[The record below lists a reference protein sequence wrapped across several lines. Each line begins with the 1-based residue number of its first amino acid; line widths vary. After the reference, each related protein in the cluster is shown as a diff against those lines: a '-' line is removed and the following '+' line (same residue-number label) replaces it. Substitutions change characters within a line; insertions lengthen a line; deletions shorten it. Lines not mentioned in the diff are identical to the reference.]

1 MSRLELERAPAEGR
15 NVDGEGELCYSRA
28 LGKFTLWVQREYP
41 GAVWGW
47 MLLDGDDAI
56 AFGDGEDRADA
67 ERQLTGA
74 VAELCP
80 DLLPPAPP
88 RPLLFG
94 ADGRPLELD

>member
-1 MSRLELERAPAEGR
+1 MSLALERAPAEGQSAA
-15 NVDGEGELCYSRA
+15 GEGELCYSRA
-28 LGKFTLWVQREYP
+28 LGRFTLWVQREYP

-56 AFGDGEDRADA
+56 AFGDGEDRGDA
-67 ERQLTGA
+67 ERQLSAA
-74 VAELCP
+74 VAEFCP
-80 DLLPPAPP
+80 ELLPPAPP

>member
-1 MSRLELERAPAEGR
+1 MSRLELERSPAEGR
-15 NVDGEGELCYSRA
+15 TDAGVGELCYSRA
-28 LGKFTLWVQREYP
+28 LGRFTLWVQCEYP

-56 AFGDGEDRADA
+56 AFGDGVDRDDA
-67 ERQLTGA
+67 ERQLTES

-80 DLLPPAPP
+80 ELLPPPAP

-94 ADGRPLELD
+94 ADGHPLELG